1 MIIDMIDNEKFW
13 ETMFEELDKTSQE
26 DWEQFVRE
34 HDMGGK
40 KMKQYYSV
48 ENFKAIN
55 YGDEILSITTT
66 LNKCTVNNEAVFLDK
81 WRLSFDCIEHIV
93 YDNSAEEQLVLYSSY
108 EKKNQQHNVI
118 IKVKIE
124 DFDNLRGDWVDF
136 IGDMFM
142 MALVSKEE
150 EGPYGTYC

>member
-1 MIIDMIDNEKFW
+1 
-13 ETMFEELDKTSQE
+13 
-26 DWEQFVRE
+26 
-34 HDMGGK
+34 
-40 KMKQYYSV
+40 MKQYYSV

-55 YGDEILSITTT
+55 YGDEILSIAVT

-81 WRLSFDCIEHIV
+81 RRLSFDCIEYIV

-118 IKVKIE
+118 IKVRIE
-124 DFDNLRGDWVDF
+124 DFNNLRGDWIDF

-150 EGPYGTYC
+150 EGPDGTYNYCN

>member
-1 MIIDMIDNEKFW
+1 
-13 ETMFEELDKTSQE
+13 
-26 DWEQFVRE
+26 
-34 HDMGGK
+34 
-40 KMKQYYSV
+40 MKQYYSV

-55 YGDEILSITTT
+55 YGDEILSITVT

-81 WRLSFDCIEHIV
+81 YRLSFSCIEYIM

-124 DFDNLRGDWVDF
+124 DFDNLRGDWIDF

-150 EGPYGTYC
+150 EGPYGDYR

>member
-1 MIIDMIDNEKFW
+1 MIDNEKFW
-13 ETMFEELDKTSQE
+13 EIMFEELDKTSQE
-26 DWEQFVRE
+26 NWEQFVKE

-40 KMKQYYSV
+40 KMKQYYST

-55 YGDEILSITTT
+55 YGDEILSIPVT
-66 LNKCTVNNEAVFLDK
+66 LNKCSVNNEAVFLDK
-81 WRLSFDCIEHIV
+81 WRLSFNCVEYIV
-93 YDNSAEEQLVLYSSY
+93 FDSNAEEQLTLYSSY
-108 EKKNQQHNVI
+108 EKKNTQHNVI

-124 DFDNLRGDWVDF
+124 DFDNLRGDWIDF

-142 MALVSKEE
+142 MAFVSKEE

>member
-1 MIIDMIDNEKFW
+1 MVNNEKFW

-26 DWEQFVRE
+26 DWEQFVKE
-34 HDMGGK
+34 HDMRGR
-40 KMKQYYSV
+40 KMKQFYST
-48 ENFKAIN
+48 ENFNVDN
-55 YGDEILSITTT
+55 YGDEYLSITVT

-81 WRLSFDCIEHIV
+81 YRLSFDCIEYIV
-93 YDNSAEEQLVLYSSY
+93 YDNSAEEQLILYSSY

-118 IKVKIE
+118 IKVRIK
-124 DFDNLRGDWVDF
+124 DFDNLRGDWIDF

-150 EGPYGTYC
+150 EDPYGTYC

>member
-1 MIIDMIDNEKFW
+1 MIDNEKFW
-13 ETMFEELDKTSQE
+13 KTMFEELDKTSQE

-34 HDMGGK
+34 HDMRGK

-55 YGDEILSITTT
+55 YGDEILSITVT
-66 LNKCTVNNEAVFLDK
+66 LNECTVNNEAVFLDK
-81 WRLSFDCIEHIV
+81 YRLSFDCIEYIV
-93 YDNSAEEQLVLYSSY
+93 YDNSAEEQLILYSSY

-118 IKVKIE
+118 IKVRIE
-124 DFDNLRGDWVDF
+124 DFDNLRGDWIDF